1 MKSQL
6 FLLMLQPSGA
16 QPLISLNLGGENAV
30 ASSVQLFLII
40 TVLSL
45 LPSILVMGTSFT
57 RLVIVFH
64 FVRQAIGTQSVP
76 SNQILV
82 GLSLILTFFIMS
94 PTFMAIKTQAYD
106 PMVRGEI
113 GLEQAM
119 TQGAEPL
126 KKFMLAHTREK
137 DLALFLHLSKGPRPA
152 SRAEVSLTVLAPAFV
167 ISEVK
172 TAFEIG
178 FMVFLP
184 FLIVDLVVASILL
197 AMGMMMLPPVLIS
210 LPFKVLLFV
219 MVDGWH
225 LLVMSL
231 VQGFQGG

>member
-1 MKSQL
+1 MTSQL
-6 FLLMLQPSGA
+6 FLLVLQPA
-16 QPLISLNLGGENAV
+16 PQPLISLNMGGGENAV

-94 PTFMAIKTQAYD
+94 PTLLAIKTQAYD

-113 GLEQAM
+113 GLEQAL

-152 SRAEVSLTVLAPAFV
+152 TRAEVPLTVLAPAFV

>member
-1 MKSQL
+1 MTSQL
-6 FLLMLQPSGA
+6 FLLVLQPA
-16 QPLISLNLGGENAV
+16 TQPLISLNLGGENAV

-94 PTFMAIKTQAYD
+94 PTLLAIKTQAYD

-113 GLEQAM
+113 GLEQAL

-152 SRAEVSLTVLAPAFV
+152 TRAEVPLTVLAPAFV

>member
-1 MKSQL
+1 
-6 FLLMLQPSGA
+6 
-16 QPLISLNLGGENAV
+16 
-30 ASSVQLFLII
+30 
-40 TVLSL
+40 
-45 LPSILVMGTSFT
+45 MGTSFT

-82 GLSLILTFFIMS
+82 GLSLILTFFIMC